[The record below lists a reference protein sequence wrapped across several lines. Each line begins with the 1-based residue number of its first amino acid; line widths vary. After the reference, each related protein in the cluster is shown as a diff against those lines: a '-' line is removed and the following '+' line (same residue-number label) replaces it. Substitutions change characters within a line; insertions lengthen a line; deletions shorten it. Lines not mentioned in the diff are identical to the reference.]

1 MKDLIDDDKIRHGRL
16 FELLRQKNQ
25 AATTVARVRGYNIR
39 KVSADELQMLQ
50 AAAVKSLQPGQQC

>member
-39 KVSADELQMLQ
+39 KVSAD
-50 AAAVKSLQPGQQC
+50 

>member
-1 MKDLIDDDKIRHGRL
+1 MKDITNEEDVRHGRL

-39 KVSADELQMLQ
+39 KISADEMQMLQ
-50 AAAVKSLQPGQQC
+50 AAAVRSLQPSQ

>member
-1 MKDLIDDDKIRHGRL
+1 MKNLVEHDQIRHGRL

-39 KVSADELQMLQ
+39 KITADEMRMLQ
-50 AAAVKSLQPGQQC
+50 AAAVKSLQPEHSS